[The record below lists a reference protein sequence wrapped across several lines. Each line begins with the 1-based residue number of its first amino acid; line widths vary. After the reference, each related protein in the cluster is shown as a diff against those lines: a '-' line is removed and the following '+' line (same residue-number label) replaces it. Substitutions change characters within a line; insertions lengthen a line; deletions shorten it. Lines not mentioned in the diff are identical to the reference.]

1 MTGWQA
7 INSEFPAF
15 ASLPADAI
23 SHPLRIAGDTRS
35 AAVEFVDTP
44 ASSPANRTG
53 NTPGHLGRR
62 RGQAGAHQD
71 HHQPDQATPC
81 MTTPAR
87 AGGRQ
92 ETTGPSPGFPAS
104 QPPPE
109 AFRPASRNHQNLP
122 TRTGDGLVPAD
133 APEPLAPSTGR
144 SRL

>member
-15 ASLPADAI
+15 ASLPANAI
-23 SHPLRIAGDTRS
+23 SYPLRIVGDTRS

-87 AGGRQ
+87 TGGRQ
-92 ETTGPSPGFPAS
+92 ETTGPSPGFPAREPS
-104 QPPPE
+104 PE
-109 AFRPASRNHQNLP
+109 ALPLTSGNYQNLSA
-122 TRTGDGLVPAD
+122 RTGEGQSSAD
-133 APEPLAPSTGR
+133 APEPLVPSTGR
-144 SRL
+144 GHL